1 MALQGLLE
9 WMERK
14 KERWVRIERLIEV
27 FGMWIEVFGMW
38 IEVFEKWIEVFEKWI
53 EVFEKWIEVFEK
65 LFWLFVAR
73 IGLLVVKIVWMVGLQ
88 TGFLTSLI
96 PFRGGN
102 SRARTRQAMKRP
114 H

>member
-27 FGMWIEVFGMW
+27 FGKL
-38 IEVFEKWIEVFEKWI
+38 IEVFEKWIEVFEKRI
-53 EVFEKWIEVFEK
+53 EVFGK

-88 TGFLTSLI
+88 TDFLTSLI

>member
-14 KERWVRIERLIEV
+14 KGRWVRIERLIEV

-38 IEVFEKWIEVFEKWI
+38 IEVFGMWIEVFGMWI
-53 EVFEKWIEVFEK
+53 EVFGK

-88 TGFLTSLI
+88 TDFLTSLI

-102 SRARTRQAMKRP
+102 SPARKRQAMKRP

>member
-14 KERWVRIERLIEV
+14 KGRWVRIERLIEV

-38 IEVFEKWIEVFEKWI
+38 IEVFG
-53 EVFEKWIEVFEK
+53 K

-88 TGFLTSLI
+88 TDFLTSLI

-102 SRARTRQAMKRP
+102 SRARKRQAMKRP